1 MRQQAQQVLGQKL
14 MLESSNLMD
23 SVQVRALDIVRQ
35 LLASGKAKDDDG
47 VKIFK
52 EPIEEVKLE

>member
-1 MRQQAQQVLGQKL
+1 